1 MAGDDEQR
9 QPLLGNE
16 SQGDYGAST
25 SGGAPPAAEGESRE
39 AMEAREIAYACKTGP
54 GGLSSAEA
62 AERLERY
69 GPNVLEEPQRNEL
82 LVFLGFFWG
91 PMPFMIW
98 IATIVVGIE
107 RDWEDV
113 TVLLVLQLVN
123 GTVGYFEE
131 RSAGDAIS
139 ALKKSLAPKASVKR
153 DGRFTTIEAKDLVPG
168 DRINLKLGDIV
179 PADSKLGPGKPLEVD
194 QAALTGE
201 SLPVTRSAD
210 DTVFMGSIVR
220 RGELEAIVCFTGG
233 RTFFGRAAEMVN
245 RAAGEQQGR
254 FQRVMF
260 QNMLVLL
267 SLSIVLC
274 TVIYIKLFESGLTAF
289 DALST
294 TIVIL
299 IACIPIAMQVVS
311 TTVMAVGGRD
321 LAEKKA
327 ILARLSAIEE
337 LAGMDVLCSDK
348 TGTLTQNK
356 LELFDPVVVDASLT
370 PNELVFLAALAAKRM
385 SEGADA
391 IDTVVTNAVSNDDK
405 QRFDDY
411 DELDFEPFDP
421 VTKRTVARLAGPN
434 GKEVRIAKGATKVI
448 LDMCRDKDKVRAQ
461 VLRANQDLADRGF
474 RSIGVCRDVGKGYV
488 FAGVLALFDPPR
500 HDTRDTL
507 EKARAMG
514 VSVKM
519 VTGDQTAIAVETSK
533 AIALAEKPVILDM
546 KEFQKAEA
554 QSEAAA
560 TNMCERVDGFAEV
573 YPEHKY
579 RIVELL
585 QGARHTV
592 GMTGDGVNDAPALK
606 KAQIGIAVEGSTD
619 AARAAADIVLTE
631 PGLGV
636 IIDAIL
642 TARCIF
648 ARVRNY
654 VIYRIA
660 CTLQL
665 VGFFFLASLIF
676 APEDYYC
683 YMDDERKIVGSYF
696 ASCDYTNPDSGT
708 LLADVGDCH
717 DSEGASCVYPYFYH
731 PAQFAFALPVL
742 GIVIITI
749 LNDGCMLT
757 IARDHVIPAETPQ
770 DWNLPELRL
779 VAVVLGCVPLG
790 SSLLLLWLGL
800 KCADGLYPS
809 WAFLFNRK
817 VPSDYQNEAG
827 DRYYLKYEE
836 LLMLMYLKVSIS
848 DFLTLFCAR
857 CRGPFFSRAPAVPL
871 FCAFLV
877 ATGSAT
883 LIAMFGTVS
892 DKTYPMYAISKQACL
907 VVWVY
912 NLAFFLVQDAV
923 KVGCYKL
930 MSLPCCEA
938 FLSCI
943 GARDDPVEEDE
954 KKRHLLE
961 ENAA

>member
-1 MAGDDEQR
+1 M
-9 QPLLGNE
+9 
-16 SQGDYGAST
+16 
-25 SGGAPPAAEGESRE
+25 
-39 AMEAREIAYACKTGP
+39 
-54 GGLSSAEA
+54 
-62 AERLERY
+62 
-69 GPNVLEEPQRNEL
+69 
-82 LVFLGFFWG
+82 
-91 PMPFMIW
+91 
-98 IATIVVGIE
+98 
-107 RDWEDV
+107 
-113 TVLLVLQLVN
+113 
-123 GTVGYFEE
+123 
-131 RSAGDAIS
+131 
-139 ALKKSLAPKASVKR
+139 
-153 DGRFTTIEAKDLVPG
+153 
-168 DRINLKLGDIV
+168 
-179 PADSKLGPGKPLEVD
+179 
-194 QAALTGE
+194 
-201 SLPVTRSAD
+201 
-210 DTVFMGSIVR
+210 
-220 RGELEAIVCFTGG
+220 
-233 RTFFGRAAEMVN
+233 
-245 RAAGEQQGR
+245 
-254 FQRVMF
+254 
-260 QNMLVLL
+260 
-267 SLSIVLC
+267 
-274 TVIYIKLFESGLTAF
+274 
-289 DALST
+289 
-294 TIVIL
+294 
-299 IACIPIAMQVVS
+299 
-311 TTVMAVGGRD
+311 
-321 LAEKKA
+321 
-327 ILARLSAIEE
+327 
-337 LAGMDVLCSDK
+337 
-348 TGTLTQNK
+348 
-356 LELFDPVVVDASLT
+356 
-370 PNELVFLAALAAKRM
+370 
-385 SEGADA
+385 
-391 IDTVVTNAVSNDDK
+391 
-405 QRFDDY
+405 
-411 DELDFEPFDP
+411 
-421 VTKRTVARLAGPN
+421 
-434 GKEVRIAKGATKVI
+434 
-448 LDMCRDKDKVRAQ
+448 
-461 VLRANQDLADRGF
+461 
-474 RSIGVCRDVGKGYV
+474 
-488 FAGVLALFDPPR
+488 
-500 HDTRDTL
+500 
-507 EKARAMG
+507 
-514 VSVKM
+514 
-519 VTGDQTAIAVETSK
+519 
-533 AIALAEKPVILDM
+533 
-546 KEFQKAEA
+546 
-554 QSEAAA
+554 
-560 TNMCERVDGFAEV
+560 
-573 YPEHKY
+573 
-579 RIVELL
+579 
-585 QGARHTV
+585 
-592 GMTGDGVNDAPALK
+592 
-606 KAQIGIAVEGSTD
+606 
-619 AARAAADIVLTE
+619 LTE

-696 ASCDYTNPDSGT
+696 DSCDYTNPDSGT

-827 DRYYLKYEE
+827 DLYYLKYEE